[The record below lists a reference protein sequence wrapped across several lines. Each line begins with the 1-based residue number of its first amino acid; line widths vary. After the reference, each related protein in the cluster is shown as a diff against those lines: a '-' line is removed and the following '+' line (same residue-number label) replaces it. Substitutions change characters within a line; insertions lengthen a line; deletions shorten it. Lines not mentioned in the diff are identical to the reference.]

1 MTKFYKYN
9 FWILL
14 KNALKTKDF
23 FGKVVKRIVSL
34 KQKI

>member
-1 MTKFYKYN
+1 MTNFHKYKFW
-9 FWILL
+9 FFL

-23 FGKVVKRIVSL
+23 FGKVVKRIFSL

>member
-1 MTKFYKYN
+1 MTKLHKYKFLDYSQ
-9 FWILL
+9 
-14 KNALKTKDF
+14 NALKTRDF